1 MKLEQASVSSCPPM
15 PASMGLTGTAGE
27 SRGGL
32 HPELGARI
40 LRPTVFLFPGLR
52 AGVEQA
58 GGVRVR
64 RGGLKPVLPG
74 IPPPIVVSTSTA
86 VRIAVAAAKFL
97 CSGWALFGTERRVRV
112 RSRLVVSFNPGYG
125 GFLVF
130 RRRPNMSGGKSS
142 IGKVK
147 SGKKVRSK

>member
-1 MKLEQASVSSCPPM
+1 
-15 PASMGLTGTAGE
+15 MGLAGTAGE
-27 SRGGL
+27 PRGGL

-40 LRPTVFLFPGLR
+40 LCPTVFLFPGLR

-58 GGVRVR
+58 GDVRVR
-64 RGGLKPVLPG
+64 RGGMKPVLPG

-86 VRIAVAAAKFL
+86 VRIAVAATKFL

-112 RSRLVVSFNPGYG
+112 RARLVASFNPGYG

-130 RRRPNMSGGKSS
+130 RRRPNMSGANHQL
-142 IGKVK
+142 VK
-147 SGKKVRSK
+147 